1 MNNDWTDIIKQSA
14 LEGGPEL
21 PSGDFELLQS
31 RYTAHRRRAAWLKF
45 SGALASAA
53 AMLALALILWPRQ
66 VFPGESIV
74 AERTDIQEIALDT
87 ARIELVE
94 ILPDAVAEIFTPH
107 PSITKG
113 EESVAKEPEAPT
125 ELSVAE
131 MDTTCEEKVSPEVT
145 APSHTE
151 MKAKEKEDIQLIE
164 FTEKERR
171 RMRVS
176 LALSKNQRMTPSSG
190 SPLNPM
196 YQTAATKATSY
207 YAPVATAED
216 YNSPISYSHIPVPME
231 FGLSV
236 KLELSSHWALNTGLK
251 YTLLKSNCGMPDYSY
266 KLQDVHYLGVPVTLD
281 YYAKRGHFLY
291 YVGGGVMPEKCM
303 YAHRGEQRLTEKGL
317 QCALMANA
325 GIEYGISRHLGVFIE
340 PDLSYYITKSDITT
354 RRSSGK
360 TTVGAS
366 VGLRI
371 NLD

>member
-1 MNNDWTDIIKQSA
+1 MSNDWTDIIKQST

-31 RYTAHRRRAAWLKF
+31 RYAAHRRRAAWLKA
-45 SGALASAA
+45 SGALASVAA
-53 AMLALALILWPRQ
+53 LLALALILWPSQ
-66 VFPGESIV
+66 TATDAPLL
-74 AERTDIQEIALDT
+74 AETSETQEIALE
-87 ARIELVE
+87 AVSIELEE
-94 ILPDAVAEIFTPH
+94 ILPETVAQTFTRHASPAVHEEIET
-107 PSITKG
+107 
-113 EESVAKEPEAPT
+113 VEPETYP
-125 ELSVAE
+125 ELSAPE
-131 MDTTCEEKVSPEVT
+131 MCTTCEEKVSHEAT

-151 MKAKEKEDIQLIE
+151 VKEDIQLIE

-291 YVGGGVMPEKCM
+291 YVGGGVMPEKCV
-303 YAHRGEQRLTEKGL
+303 YAHRGEQKLTEKGL